1 MAPTA
6 SLSATVL
13 FTVVLVGFLAAFTA
27 LMMRRVRVL
36 RAAQP
41 IDRFDQP
48 WERLKGVLTFWLGQ
62 RRILDPKHLG
72 AGIMHALIFWGFLA
86 VAINSIHL
94 VGRAYAPAF
103 HLPGFGP
110 DQILG
115 PPYIFLRDVFEV
127 IVVLMVLVAG
137 FRRAVLRP
145 ERITRSWDAA
155 FVLWMIGTL
164 MVTDFLLNGA
174 LVAAGEPTHEAYSF
188 MAHATAGLLGSLS
201 YATLSVLHQGA
212 WWLHMVTLLFFLA
225 YLPVSKHF
233 HVITSLFNVYFRN
246 LRQPSVLPYMDLED
260 VEQDHFG
267 ASKIEH
273 FDWKDL
279 WDVYTCTECGR
290 CTAAC
295 PAYATQKPLSPKK
308 VNEDMRHHFYE
319 KTPWLLQ
326 MLESD
331 GTGGDG
337 APAEWNGPALVGE
350 TIQEATIWSCTTCKA
365 CEEACPL
372 LIEFIDRFVEMRRH
386 LVLEEARF
394 PEELQVLFRNLE
406 TTGNP
411 WGAPPHDREAW
422 TRGLGVPTMRDA
434 DGAVEYVLFVGCA
447 GAFDQQAQKSLQALV
462 QILNAAGVNYAILG
476 KEETCTGDPAR
487 RAGNEYLYQMMAQQN
502 VETLNAHSFKKVVT
516 SCPHC
521 YNTIRNE
528 YPQLGGEYEV
538 VHHTELIAELLTS
551 GQLSLD
557 GGVPQRITV
566 HDSCYLGRHND
577 IYDAPRD
584 VLAAVPGVTLE
595 EMPRSRNK
603 GFCCGAGGARMWMD
617 EAKPRVNQNRVDE
630 AATETSAGV
639 VCTACPFCATMSSDG
654 IKETNRDDT
663 LATVDVAQVVA
674 NALPATDGHT
684 KKPAAGRS
692 STEKPSS

>member
-1 MAPTA
+1 MSPTD
-6 SLSATVL
+6 SLTATL
-13 FTVVLVGFLAAFTA
+13 IFTVILVGLLGAFA
-27 LMMRRVRVL
+27 VLMIRRVNVL
-36 RAAQP
+36 RAAEP

-48 WERLKGVLTFWLGQ
+48 WERIKGVLTFWLGQ

-72 AGIMHALIFWGFLA
+72 VGIMHALIFWGFLA
-86 VAINSIHL
+86 VAINSVHL
-94 VGRAYAPAF
+94 VGRAYAPEF

-110 DQILG
+110 DQIFG
-115 PPYIFLRDVFEV
+115 PAYIFIRDAFEV
-127 IVVLMVLVAG
+127 IVLVMVIIAG
-137 FRRAVLRP
+137 IRRGVFRP
-145 ERITRSWDAA
+145 ERVTRSWDAA
-155 FVLWMIGTL
+155 FVLFMIGAL

-188 MAHATAGLLGSLS
+188 TAQATASLLGGAS
-201 YATLSVLHQGA
+201 YETLSFIHQGS

-233 HVITSLFNVYFRN
+233 HVITSIFNVYFRD
-246 LRQPSVLPYMDLED
+246 LQQPNVLPHMDLED
-260 VEQDHFG
+260 LDQDHFG

-279 WDVYTCTECGR
+279 WDIYTCTECGR

-295 PAYATQKPLSPKK
+295 PAYATEKPLSPKK

-326 MLESD
+326 MLEN
-331 GTGGDG
+331 GQAGGDG
-337 APAEWNGPALVGE
+337 APAEWDGPALVGE
-350 TIQEATIWSCTTCKA
+350 TIQEETIWACTTCKA

-394 PEELQVLFRNLE
+394 PQELSALFRNLE

-422 TRGLGVPTMRDA
+422 TEGLDVPTMRDA
-434 DGAVEYVLFVGCA
+434 EGEVEYVVFVGCA
-447 GAFDQQAQKSLQALV
+447 GAFDQQAQKSLRALV
-462 QILNAAGVNYAILG
+462 QILNAADVNYAILG

-487 RAGNEYLYQMMAQQN
+487 RAGNEYLYQMMAQEN

-528 YPQLGGEYEV
+528 YPQLGGDYEV
-538 VHHTELIAELLTS
+538 VHHTELIAELLKQGKLHLENGTT
-551 GQLSLD
+551 
-557 GGVPQRITV
+557 QRITF

-577 IYDAPRD
+577 IYDAPRE
-584 VLAAVPGVTLE
+584 VLASIPGVTLD

-617 EAKPRVNQNRVDE
+617 EEKPRVNQNRVDE
-630 AATETSAGV
+630 AATETDAGV
-639 VCTACPFCATMSSDG
+639 VCTACPFCATMISDG
-654 IKETNRDDT
+654 IKETKREEALET
-663 LATVDVAQVVA
+663 YDVAQMVA
-674 NALPATDGHT
+674 ESLPKTNGSAN
-684 KKPAAGRS
+684 S
-692 STEKPSS
+692 S